1 MRTVVEWLLGLL
13 LPASGTRRAD
23 TARTVPPE
31 PSHPLPDRPRP
42 LVVIDGHATPL
53 VRPYLVQHERKRERQ
68 AQRERRT
75 ALVLATAG
83 IDYQGLSA

>member
-1 MRTVVEWLLGLL
+1 
-13 LPASGTRRAD
+13 
-23 TARTVPPE
+23 
-31 PSHPLPDRPRP
+31 
-42 LVVIDGHATPL
+42 VIDGHAMPL
-53 VRPYLVQHERKRERQ
+53 VRPYLVQHERERERQ